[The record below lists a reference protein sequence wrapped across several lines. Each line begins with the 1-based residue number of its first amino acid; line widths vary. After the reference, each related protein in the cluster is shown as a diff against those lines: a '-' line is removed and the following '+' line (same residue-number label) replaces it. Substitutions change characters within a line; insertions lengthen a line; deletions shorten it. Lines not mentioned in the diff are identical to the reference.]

1 MCGRPRSSD
10 MVESMPGILLS
21 ARYTWSSRNTIRLP
35 STCTTALSGSMRRP
49 ISLTTR
55 PSTFTRPSLISS
67 SALRREATPAAASTF
82 CNRTPSSLPSSSSTP
97 SLIRPVFF
105 RWVERRLAFEL
116 SVIFEGINFREQG
129 AKGRKVL
136 EGGEPEPFDEQLG
149 GAVQQ
154 SAGFGVL
161 PDFFDQA
168 ARDQSADD
176 AVDVD
181 ATDTGDAGPGDR
193 LPVGDDGQSFQ
204 GRSGQPA
211 LLAARDETFDHR
223 GEPVAGVEAPAAA
236 HLAQLDPGTGT
247 GVTLGQC
254 GQFRPDPLGAVPDRR
269 GQAGVGDGGID
280 HQQDSFQGSDQ
291 IVVGHHARCP
301 GRVVRKVRGVR
312 GVGEQLL
319 GRQLG
324 GQFLGRAHS
333 YSSSTPAPAGPIPET
348 GASPVQR
355 TVSRPIGSLWWDEAT
370 ASR

>member
-21 ARYTWSSRNTIRLP
+21 ARYTWSSRSTMRLP

-136 EGGEPEPFDEQLG
+136 EAGQPEPFGEQLG
-149 GAVQQ
+149 GAIKQ

-168 ARDQSADD
+168 ACKQSADD
-176 AVDVD
+176 TVDVD
-181 ATDTGDAGPGDR
+181 PADAGNPGPGDR
-193 LPVGDDGQSFQ
+193 LPIRDDGQRFQ
-204 GRSGQPA
+204 GRLGQAA
-211 LLAARDETFDHR
+211 LLTVQDKALDHR
-223 GEPVAGVEAPAAA
+223 GVSVAGVEAPTAAD
-236 HLAQLDPGTGT
+236 LAQFNSGTGIGIALRQRRQLREHPIRT
-247 GVTLGQC
+247 VT
-254 GQFRPDPLGAVPDRR
+254 
-269 GQAGVGDGGID
+269 DGGR
-280 HQQDSFQGSDQ
+280 QRGFGN
-291 IVVGHHARCP
+291 
-301 GRVVRKVRGVR
+301 RGVDH
-312 GVGEQLL
+312 EQD
-319 GRQLG
+319 G
-324 GQFLGRAHS
+324 
-333 YSSSTPAPAGPIPET
+333 
-348 GASPVQR
+348 
-355 TVSRPIGSLWWDEAT
+355 
-370 ASR
+370 